1 MFPHIETLDDVTP
14 HISYD
19 NGIVVSKR
27 DGYTVV
33 DYVFVNND
41 TFANDIARECRGAE
55 IRRRRQFDCAAFSQ
69 VL

>member
-41 TFANDIARECRGAE
+41 TFANDTLRGN
-55 IRRRRQFDCAAFSQ
+55 
-69 VL
+69 VGG